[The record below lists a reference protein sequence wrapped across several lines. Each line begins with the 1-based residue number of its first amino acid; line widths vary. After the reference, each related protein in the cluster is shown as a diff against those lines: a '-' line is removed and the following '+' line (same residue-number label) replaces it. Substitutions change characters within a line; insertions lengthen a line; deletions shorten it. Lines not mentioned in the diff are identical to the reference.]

1 MNDYYQIPNSNSNNN
16 NNNNNDRIAATA
28 PTTPC
33 ITSNRFYLP
42 YNNNHTHCVS
52 QQQQHQQ
59 QQDEV
64 EQHNIP
70 SLHDLIHNSTTTL
83 DKQTTGTQDNDS
95 SNTDNTNTTSTN
107 SKITL
112 HSFNNYLASIH
123 CQENLQ
129 FIIELNK
136 FMTSSSSSSSSSKS
150 TSSLSQ
156 WQQIY
161 SKFLIAE
168 SEWEVNLPSRLSSNL
183 HFAQYP
189 NESTLHNCKLYII
202 NELLQNLYHEYLK
215 TVTKNKCGLY
225 RRRSVAMGSL
235 PMRRNNSDCM
245 ESNNTTTTEFTS
257 NILLPGKH
265 TRPTIDT
272 TTAIEQQCPLTPPYS
287 PPPQL
292 HLQQKQQQQQ
302 QQPSPPQPQPP
313 PPQQQQ
319 QLQQPPQQQLQSQ
332 HPIKSRSKFSA
343 TSTKD
348 QQKPFKCTFESCEW
362 SFARQSDLTRHFKSH
377 MAPQYHCP
385 YWKNDP
391 TCHKNGGAFNRLDVL
406 KRHLKLVHYVRD
418 KRLPIGEGNPIGSG
432 VGAIKS
438 IGEPGWCRSCQRMF
452 PNDKAFIE
460 HCYECASQTQPTEW
474 RTHKST
480 AGGVGG
486 GGGGGGTGSGNVS
499 SSTDADSRQT
509 KFRVLL
515 GPPQTKKQKTTTST

>member
-1 MNDYYQIPNSNSNNN
+1 MTVMRKETTDDKINPQLRQDTAKAKLPQQEETQSESTTTKTTDFATTSTDATASTNTGARKLPPLASLQSVYRSDYQPFTTFLPYEPAFREQQSSNSNSTAET
-16 NNNNNDRIAATA
+16 IATNLAASALSRLESGDFDPTGNSSSHSNGKGGGGDAGEA
-28 PTTPC
+28 PKGAKDDDQHASDPEAAHHQ
-33 ITSNRFYLP
+33 LQK
-42 YNNNHTHCVS
+42 HQL
-52 QQQQHQQ
+52 QQQPH
-59 QQDEV
+59 
-64 EQHNIP
+64 
-70 SLHDLIHNSTTTL
+70 
-83 DKQTTGTQDNDS
+83 
-95 SNTDNTNTTSTN
+95 
-107 SKITL
+107 
-112 HSFNNYLASIH
+112 
-123 CQENLQ
+123 
-129 FIIELNK
+129 
-136 FMTSSSSSSSSSKS
+136 
-150 TSSLSQ
+150 
-156 WQQIY
+156 
-161 SKFLIAE
+161 
-168 SEWEVNLPSRLSSNL
+168 
-183 HFAQYP
+183 
-189 NESTLHNCKLYII
+189 
-202 NELLQNLYHEYLK
+202 
-215 TVTKNKCGLY
+215 
-225 RRRSVAMGSL
+225 
-235 PMRRNNSDCM
+235 
-245 ESNNTTTTEFTS
+245 
-257 NILLPGKH
+257 
-265 TRPTIDT
+265 
-272 TTAIEQQCPLTPPYS
+272 
-287 PPPQL
+287 
-292 HLQQKQQQQQ
+292 QQQQQ
-302 QQPSPPQPQPP
+302 QSQPP